1 MDRNKGSALRLPNS
15 RSKLEAA
22 VIKVEEV
29 QRPLQNEVRTAPIE
43 YVEDMGGA
51 PSPSIDFFALL
62 RGVLRRWKLISAI
75 TLPVLVATYG
85 VVRLTPSLYRSTV
98 EILVFDPQRQ
108 IDSAVQKPISPFVE
122 AIGIEAINTE
132 INIIKSRS
140 VALRVAKE
148 LGLDEDPEFQ
158 PHSALADLAER
169 LGFSRLARALK
180 NRARISGGKEGE
192 KEKLDQAADAL
203 IGKLAVWQDAYII
216 SISITSHDPIKAQR
230 LAATIANDYLANQ
243 REARQEALQRVANWL
258 KSRADNLQSRVLQT
272 KSEIEKL
279 TVESGIRDPG
289 ASNFIEKQVVEL
301 TAQVAKAR
309 ADVDERRAR
318 LDQALKVLESGDVR
332 NIQNLTTAQSDIQS
346 IPELAASTEL
356 TMLRQKQAE
365 LNWRAATLEK
375 QFGERHAQVIA
386 LRANLAVTNEQI
398 RVESEHMLGNIK
410 DAYDVAVRR
419 QEALEAD
426 LQRLITRNNTEGY
439 FKLQQLERVADAD
452 RQLYDNYLSQYND
465 ISERRTLQDAS
476 ARIISPASRPTSP
489 ISSRSMQFYGLG
501 GLLGLSG
508 GFLVAFLVEYF
519 RPGVKTAMEIEQAFG
534 RPVLGVIP
542 LVQHRKSRGTRKN
555 RLLRRMVD
563 KPISYFSEAVHATR
577 ISLDLSSAN
586 SKVILITSA
595 LPGEGKSTAAMLLA
609 ASSASSGRRTILL
622 DCDLRRQSTSEAF
635 RSEREVG
642 LSELL
647 RDTAELMDVITKDSA
662 TKTYLIPA
670 GSMVPNAADL
680 LMSQRMADLIA
691 ELRDEFDY
699 IVMDTSPL
707 LPVVD
712 ALALATVADKVLLI
726 VEWSQT
732 PRAVISEAFKVLRPE
747 AHRVAGIILNKV
759 DLNRLP
765 GYGYRGVYYG
775 SVGKYI
781 SNA

>member
-1 MDRNKGSALRLPNS
+1 
-15 RSKLEAA
+15 
-22 VIKVEEV
+22 
-29 QRPLQNEVRTAPIE
+29 LQDEVRAAPIE
-43 YVEDMGGA
+43 YVEDIGGG
-51 PSPSIDFFALL
+51 PSPSIDLFALL

-132 INIIKSRS
+132 INVIKSRS

-158 PHSALADLAER
+158 PHSPLADLAER
-169 LGFSRLARALK
+169 LGFSRLAQAFK
-180 NRARISGGKEGE
+180 NGARTSGGKEGE
-192 KEKLDQAADAL
+192 KETEKLDQAADAL
-203 IGKLAVWQDAYII
+203 IGKLTVWPDAYII
-216 SISITSHDPIKAQR
+216 SISISSQDPIKAQR

-243 REARQEALQRVANWL
+243 REARQEALQRVATWL
-258 KSRADNLQSRVLQT
+258 RSRVDNLQSRVLQT
-272 KSEIEKL
+272 KSDIEKL
-279 TVESGIRDPG
+279 KVESGIRDPG
-289 ASNFIEKQVVEL
+289 ASNFLAKQVGEL
-301 TAQVAKAR
+301 TTQVAIAR
-309 ADVDERRAR
+309 AEVDERRAR

-332 NIQNLTTAQSDIQS
+332 NIQNLTIATSDIQS

-356 TMLRQKQAE
+356 TALRQKQAE
-365 LNWRAATLEK
+365 LNWRTTALQKE
-375 QFGERHAQVIA
+375 FGERHAQVIT
-386 LRANLAVTNEQI
+386 LRASLAVINEQI

-426 LQRLITRNNTEGY
+426 LQRLSARDNTEGY

-452 RQLYDNYLSQYND
+452 RQLYDTYLSQYND

-489 ISSRSMQFYGLG
+489 ISSRSMKFYGLG
-501 GLLGLSG
+501 GILGLGG
-508 GFLVAFLVEYF
+508 GFLLAFLVEYF
-519 RPGVKTAMEIEQAFG
+519 RPGVKTAMEIEQTFG
-534 RPVLGVIP
+534 RPVLGIIP
-542 LVQHRKSRGTRKN
+542 LVQRRNSRGTREN

-563 KPISYFSEAVHATR
+563 KPMSHFSDAVHAMR
-577 ISLDLSSAN
+577 ISLELSSAN

-595 LPGEGKSTAAMLLA
+595 LSGEGKSTAAMLLA

-622 DCDLRRQSTSEAF
+622 DCDLRRQSTSVAF
-635 RSEREVG
+635 RNEREVG

-647 RDTAELMDVITKDSA
+647 RGTAELMDVITKDPA
-662 TKTYLIPA
+662 TNTYLLPA

-680 LMSQRMADLIA
+680 LMSQRMGDLIA

-726 VEWSQT
+726 VAWSQT
-732 PRAVISEAFKVLRPE
+732 PRATISEAFKVLRPE
-747 AHRVAGIILNKV
+747 AHRVAGIVLNKV
-759 DLNRLP
+759 DLNQLP
-765 GYGYRGVYYG
+765 GYGYRGVYYYG
-775 SVGKYI
+775 SVGKHI